1 MMTTMTTKFVEADKI
16 WSQLVLISLLKEK
29 IEKASNIYDV
39 MELVAVVLITK
50 RLFKALKEVDKNE

>member
-1 MMTTMTTKFVEADKI
+1 MTTKFVEAGKI
-16 WSQLVLISLLKEK
+16 WSQFVLISLLKEK

>member
-1 MMTTMTTKFVEADKI
+1 MTTITTNVEAGKI
-16 WSQLVLISLLKEK
+16 WSQLALISLLKDK

-50 RLFKALKEVDKNE
+50 RLFKALKE